1 MYLEEDGV
9 EEFMVFEGWLYSGN
23 INYDNVSNDPSLVLV
38 KLFCFAQRVGIFEL
52 QNAILDVIRD
62 RATEQHSQ
70 SEPLS
75 MTFNTQDIPKPFT
88 KPPAQGFLFSGFGAT
103 TYGVFEEPRGK
114 YFPPA
119 TSTAIQ
125 YAYQNTLTDSPLRKL
140 LADIFAYN
148 VKPDALDEDILSF
161 PVEYLADVLV
171 INMKR
176 LPLRLDEEK
185 ANFDVNAKTYHIS
198 GLPPSSRAQRVL
210 EETKEK
216 EKEKQRDS
224 VDGLPVEED
233 SCVRQLATNDDPKS
247 EVIFDQEVDTFG
259 FGTPGFGWSGN
270 STKSKSKKE
279 RAKKSG

>member
-9 EEFMVFEGWLYSGN
+9 EEFMVFEGWVYSGN

-52 QNAILDVIRD
+52 QNAMLDVIRD
-62 RATEQHSQ
+62 RATKQHSQ
-70 SEPLS
+70 SEPL
-75 MTFNTQDIPKPFT
+75 T
-88 KPPAQGFLFSGFGAT
+88 
-103 TYGVFEEPRGK
+103 
-114 YFPPA
+114 

-185 ANFDVNAKTYHIS
+185 ADFDVNAKTYHIS

-233 SCVRQLATNDDPKS
+233 SCVHQLATNDDAKS